1 MFPQIVLK
9 HPVIAAGHIKQHRP
23 HGFHASH
30 MHRQLSSLQGG
41 IQTVLARLPNHR
53 GLLVLG
59 SHLGCLQTVQKHIH
73 GCHHIRVCIESAS
86 RKTNIPWLVFAK
98 PLHPLGLATHHTHRQ
113 TAAQGFA
120 VSHHVGADVKVF
132 LRAARCQAKAQK
144 HLVQNQ
150 GDAFLGA
157 DLAQL
162 GQPRFVS
169 GFVVVHLSSTID
181 QGRVGGRGLVHMHG
195 LQRIDQ
201 HAGNVCAVAQHPQ
214 GVGVHFIEC
223 QGVGRRWHRVARP
236 RLHVI
241 PPTVISASEAHNF
254 AFLAVVSGQAH
265 GLHHG
270 LGARHVKRHLV
281 LTGNGAKLLHVV
293 QHAGVVRAQDGPEFG
308 GPVGSFL
315 DAAFVKVHAKQIHA
329 IRACDVDELV
339 AVQIGQPHA
348 LAFTPKATCLDVL
361 RQHAA
366 KLKRHT
372 VLADQLQVRHHRLG
386 GVCLRQGL
394 RAARLQLCAQVL
406 QGMASLHGH
415 RCRGTINVKP
425 LVAVV
430 AVAWDPLGHAF
441 GHAQMAAERRVLGQ
455 RQLQALGDFHQQVD
469 TDQGG
474 KPPGAHNQKR
484 FKTVHVGDL
493 FFENSFV

>member
-1 MFPQIVLK
+1 M
-9 HPVIAAGHIKQHRP
+9 
-23 HGFHASH
+23 
-30 MHRQLSSLQGG
+30 
-41 IQTVLARLPNHR
+41 
-53 GLLVLG
+53 
-59 SHLGCLQTVQKHIH
+59 
-73 GCHHIRVCIESAS
+73 
-86 RKTNIPWLVFAK
+86 
-98 PLHPLGLATHHTHRQ
+98 
-113 TAAQGFA
+113 
-120 VSHHVGADVKVF
+120 VG
-132 LRAARCQAKAQK
+132 
-144 HLVQNQ
+144 
-150 GDAFLGA
+150 
-157 DLAQL
+157 
-162 GQPRFVS
+162 P
-169 GFVVVHLSSTID
+169 
-181 QGRVGGRGLVHMHG
+181 
-195 LQRIDQ
+195 
-201 HAGNVCAVAQHPQ
+201 
-214 GVGVHFIEC
+214 
-223 QGVGRRWHRVARP
+223 
-236 RLHVI
+236 
-241 PPTVISASEAHNF
+241 SEAHNF

-293 QHAGVVRAQDGPEFG
+293 QHAGVVRAQDGAEFG
-308 GPVGSFL
+308 RHVCTFL

-366 KLKRHT
+366 KLKRHA

-386 GVCLRQGL
+386 GLCLRQGL

-415 RCRGTINVKP
+415 RCRSAIYVKP
-425 LVAVV
+425 TLRTIVV
-430 AVAWDPLGHAF
+430 AGYPLGHAF

-469 TDQGG
+469 TDQGS

-484 FKTVHVGDL
+484 FKTIHVGDL